1 MKRYRRK
8 NFKYF
13 KYYATAFIYLLL
25 VTILVSLS
33 TIVLH
38 ELGHFI
44 FSYLVGCQK
53 IKIILS
59 FDNGNIST
67 YTEMACPQSINTFLL
82 GVSGFFILLPISI
95 LFFLISKE
103 GEKYLALIMIGFNFI
118 VSASDFEMYLKLP
131 YSDTISILIGS
142 MIIILGEILL
152 IEKSIF

>member
-1 MKRYRRK
+1 MKRCGGK

-25 VTILVSLS
+25 ITILISLS

-44 FSYLVGCQK
+44 FSYLVGCQQ

-59 FDNGNIST
+59 FDNSNIST

-82 GVSGFFILLPISI
+82 GISGFFIVLPISL
-95 LFFLISKE
+95 LFFLISSG

-118 VSASDFEMYLKLP
+118 VSASDFEVYLKLP
-131 YSDTISILIGS
+131 LSDIITILIGS
-142 MIIILGEILL
+142 VIIVVGETLL
-152 IEKSIF
+152 IEKLVF